1 MMLGRKLLPDG
12 ASTTMLMDLLSQ
24 LEGSVVADMS
34 RLLGCPPQVV
44 TDVVSEYVVFTDI
57 LLSGSMSLWE
67 VLRELSEDPD
77 NTLS

>member
-1 MMLGRKLLPDG
+1 
-12 ASTTMLMDLLSQ
+12 MLMDLLSQ

>member
-1 MMLGRKLLPDG
+1 
-12 ASTTMLMDLLSQ
+12 MLMDLLSQ
-24 LEGSVVADMS
+24 LEGSVVAGMS

>member
-1 MMLGRKLLPDG
+1 MLSPDG

>member
-1 MMLGRKLLPDG
+1 
-12 ASTTMLMDLLSQ
+12 MLMDLLSQ

-34 RLLGCPPQVV
+34 RLLGCPPHVV

-67 VLRELSEDPD
+67 VLRELSEDPA
-77 NTLS
+77 NILS